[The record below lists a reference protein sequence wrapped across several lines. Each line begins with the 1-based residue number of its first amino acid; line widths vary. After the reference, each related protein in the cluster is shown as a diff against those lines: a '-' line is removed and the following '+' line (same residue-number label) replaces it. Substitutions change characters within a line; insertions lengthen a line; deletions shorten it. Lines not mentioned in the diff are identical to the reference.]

1 MKKLFFLIFL
11 LEEIIMCENF
21 DWMNYLKKERP
32 RLILNEEVVENLK
45 ILIKEDKNCEK
56 IYNKIK
62 ENADKILDE
71 PVSKYEIPDGLRL
84 VYVSRK
90 VLNRVYIL
98 SLVYKIEKDKKF
110 FNRLW
115 EEVYSVVNFPDW
127 NPRHFLD
134 TAEMVH
140 ALAIAYDWFY
150 YAWNEEQ
157 RKSLREAILN
167 KALKVAME
175 CYEGKFPYSWWTKS
189 KYNWNQVCNGG
200 IGIACLSL
208 LDEYPEICSKILDN
222 ILKSLPL
229 AMGEFAPDGGW
240 GEGPGYWAYATEYNF
255 IFLAYLDNCIN
266 YDFGFWKYQ
275 GVSETGL
282 FPIYLTSSVD
292 KTFNFADS
300 GDGPVRNSQMFYL
313 ARKFNKPVFAW
324 YPFKYPK
331 YHPLDLIWFVNY
343 SEPEKENLPLDKY
356 FRYVEVVTMRTSWND
371 KNALFV
377 GFKGGD
383 NKFNHSHLDI
393 GSFVFDALGCRW
405 IIDLGSDNY
414 NLPGYFGKNRWDYYR
429 LRAEGH
435 NTIVINPSDKPDQ
448 EPDGV
453 SKIIKFVSKND
464 YSFAISDLTDAYRK
478 FAKNIKRG
486 IKLDKKDK
494 YLIVQDEIE
503 LKEKGEIWWFLHTDS
518 DVEIN
523 ENKKEVIFKKENKS
537 LKIEIISPSEAQ
549 FILMDA
555 KPLPSSP
562 NPIGQNENKGIK
574 KIALNFKNID
584 NLKISVILIPL
595 IDNKKTFKIPS
606 LKLLEEWR

>member
-1 MKKLFFLIFL
+1 MKKLVFLFFLQGQ
-11 LEEIIMCENF
+11 IIMCENF
-21 DWMNYLKKERP
+21 DWINYLKKERP
-32 RLILNEEVVENLK
+32 RLILNEGIIENLK

-56 IYNKIK
+56 IYKKII
-62 ENADKILDE
+62 ENAEKILNE

-84 VYVSRK
+84 LHTIRR
-90 VLNRVYIL
+90 VLARVYIL
-98 SLVYKIEKDKKF
+98 SFVYKIEKDKKYLM
-110 FNRLW
+110 RLW
-115 EEVYSVVNFPDW
+115 DEIYSAANFSDW

-134 TAEMVH
+134 IAEMAH
-140 ALAIAYDWFY
+140 AFAIAYDWCY
-150 YAWNEEQ
+150 YDWNEEQ
-157 RKSLREAILN
+157 RKIIREALLN
-167 KALKVAME
+167 KALKVAVD
-175 CYEGKFPYSWWTKS
+175 CYGGKTPYGWWTKS
-189 KYNWNQVCNGG
+189 RYNWNQVCNGG

-208 LDEYPEICSKILDN
+208 LDEYPEICSKLLDN

-229 AMGEFAPDGGW
+229 AMKEFAPDGGW

-282 FPIYLTSSVD
+282 FPIYLTGPVD
-292 KTFNFADS
+292 RTFNFADS
-300 GDGPVRNSQMFYL
+300 EDKPVRNTQMFYL
-313 ARKFNKPVFAW
+313 SRKFNKSVFAW
-324 YPFKYPK
+324 YSFKYSN
-331 YHPLDLIWFVNY
+331 YHPLDLIWFANP

-371 KNALFV
+371 KNGIFV

-383 NKFNHSHLDI
+383 NKFSHSHLDI
-393 GSFVFDALGCRW
+393 GSFVFDASGYRW
-405 IIDLGSDNY
+405 IIDLGRDNY
-414 NLPGYFGKNRWDYYR
+414 NLQGYFGKNRWDYYR

-464 YSFAISDLTDAYRK
+464 YSFAIADLTDAYRK

-494 YLIVQDEIE
+494 YLILQDEIS
-503 LKEKGEIWWFLHTDS
+503 LKEKGEIWWFLHTNS
-518 DVEIN
+518 DIEMK
-523 ENKKEVIFKKENKS
+523 ENKNQVILKQGDKS
-537 LKIEIISPSEAQ
+537 LKIEIIFPLNAQ
-549 FILMDA
+549 FIIMDA

-562 NPIGQNENKGIK
+562 NPSGQDENIGVK

-584 NLKISVILIPL
+584 DLKISVALIPL
-595 IDNKKTFKIPS
+595 IDNEKTFKIP
-606 LKLLEEWR
+606 LFKLLEEWE